1 MTDLNAGGS
10 VEALVALVHVLL
22 GRLVVELPDVLGQ
35 VLLRDRLKSNQI
47 AVKEQNLDKLSQW
60 HKLETASTLR
70 TTLSEAKLH
79 LVLSFPPKGTLKV
92 LVTLSA
98 KCYNDSSLVMERE
111 LIQCGW
117 LANQAREILVSAFGI
132 ATTIELIQSET

>member
-47 AVKEQNLDKLSQW
+47 AVKEQNLDILSHW
-60 HKLETASTLR
+60 HKLEAASTFR
-70 TTLSEAKLH
+70 TTLSEAQLH
-79 LVLSFPPKGTLKV
+79 LVLSRDTQSFSYS
-92 LVTLSA
+92 LS
-98 KCYNDSSLVMERE
+98 
-111 LIQCGW
+111 
-117 LANQAREILVSAFGI
+117 
-132 ATTIELIQSET
+132 